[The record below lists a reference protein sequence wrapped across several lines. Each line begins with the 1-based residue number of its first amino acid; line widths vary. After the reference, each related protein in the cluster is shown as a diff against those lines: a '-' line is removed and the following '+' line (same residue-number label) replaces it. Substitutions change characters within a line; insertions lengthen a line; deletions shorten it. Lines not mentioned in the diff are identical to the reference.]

1 MPFLDENGVQRFWEN
16 SKAYFPHK
24 IDKETSTDSNIIKL
38 IAAKTLY
45 ETGLKSIN
53 EFDLGTITL
62 NKASQT
68 EAGLMS
74 ADDKKTL
81 DNVNDT
87 SQTKQ
92 DVQKLIDDTLKIDV
106 ETITTSDIDNIF
118 NNF

>member
-24 IDKETSTDSNIIKL
+24 IDKETSRDSNTIKL
-38 IAAKTLY
+38 IAAKTSY
-45 ETGLKSIN
+45 ESGTRTIN

-81 DNVNDT
+81 DKVNNIDII
-87 SQTKQ
+87 SNE
-92 DVQKLIDDTLKIDV
+92 DIDSLIDSV
-106 ETITTSDIDNIF
+106 F
-118 NNF
+118 N

>member
-24 IDKETSTDSNIIKL
+24 VDKETSTDSNTIKL
-38 IAAKTLY
+38 IATKTSY
-45 ETGLKSIN
+45 ESGARSIN
-53 EFDLGTITL
+53 EFDLGTLTL

-81 DNVNDT
+81 D
-87 SQTKQ
+87 
-92 DVQKLIDDTLKIDV
+92 DVQKLIDDTINTYIISN
-106 ETITTSDIDNIF
+106 EDIDSLINSAF
-118 NNF
+118 N

>member
-24 IDKETSTDSNIIKL
+24 IDKETSRDSNTIKL
-38 IAAKTLY
+38 IAAKTSY
-45 ETGLKSIN
+45 ESGARSIN

-81 DNVNDT
+81 DNVNNNNIDII
-87 SQTKQ
+87 SNE
-92 DVQKLIDDTLKIDV
+92 DIDSLIDSVFK
-106 ETITTSDIDNIF
+106 
-118 NNF
+118 